1 MAAKL
6 TFIEQ
11 EWTRQPR
18 HLVKVDPRNPLGQFA
33 AVCIPGIGVF
43 GTASP
48 VAQFKVNTSVSI
60 NKTGAI
66 WYQSATAVPNC
77 GVSLGSSS
85 ALDLSVSS
93 GVIECINWSTASN
106 QMALFRT
113 GTGYY
118 KNGDFYIDL
127 LNHKVRLIKAN
138 VVVIL
143 ESSNSV
149 SPSGVARIAWS
160 YNGATGRTSI
170 AVNGVLTTGISA
182 QTFDHSGNAI
192 VCGYDESSPTGTYP
206 SNISLFA
213 ISPKECL
220 DNAALIRLSLNPW
233 QIFEPEEIPLFF
245 STVTIGAALAK
256 TEAADTAS
264 GVATVAITASL
275 AVTESADT
283 VTSAANVPLSAS
295 LAVTESNDSLSS
307 AATVAIFAS
316 LSVTESS
323 DTVTAS
329 ATIIDGVNASLSV
342 TESDDTLSASSSVPL
357 SASLSYTESAD
368 SASGSASVTINATA
382 TLTEAGD
389 SISGVSVVEI
399 TATASLTESADSL
412 SASATLVDGISAS
425 LNVSEA
431 SDTLAAVANAAIAAA
446 LSESEAGDE
455 LSAQA
460 AIALSAAMNAV
471 ESGDTV
477 VSAVSISITC
487 SASLSENGD
496 TLTATASIISDS
508 NTITAASM
516 VRLAE
521 IWARMELDA
530 TKPLSTSATLLTVG
544 TISQD
549 ISTGGAVRTGAAMV
563 PSIDPDTMIAEVWQ
577 RLGLDPDNALTQ
589 TNTSIDVGDIHL
601 TVSGTDTLTVQ
612 RV

>member
-1 MAAKL
+1 MASKL

-18 HLVKVDPRNPLGQFA
+18 HLVKVDARNPLGQFA

-48 VAQFKVNTSVSI
+48 VAEFKVNTSVSI

-66 WYQSATAVPNC
+66 WYQSGTSTNA

-85 ALDLSVSS
+85 GLKLSVSS

-106 QMALFRT
+106 QMPLFRT
-113 GTGYY
+113 ATDGY
-118 KNGDFYIDL
+118 KAGDFYIDL
-127 LNHKVRLIKAN
+127 LNNKVRLIKAN
-138 VVVIL
+138 VAVII

-149 SPSGVARIAWS
+149 SPNGVARIAWS
-160 YNGATGRTSI
+160 YNGTTGRTSL

-182 QTFDHSGNAI
+182 QTFDHLGNAV
-192 VCGYDESSPTGTYP
+192 VCGYDKVSTTGTYP
-206 SNISLFA
+206 SNVSLFA
-213 ISPKECL
+213 ISPKECF
-220 DNAALIRLSLNPW
+220 DNVALIRLSLNPW
-233 QIFEPEEIPLFF
+233 QIFEPEEILLFKP
-245 STVTIGAALAK
+245 VAIGATLAQ
-256 TEAADTAS
+256 
-264 GVATVAITASL
+264 
-275 AVTESADT
+275 TESADT

-295 LAVTESNDSLSS
+295 LAVAESNDSLASV
-307 AATVAIFAS
+307 ATVAIAAS
-316 LSVTESS
+316 LSVTESDDS
-323 DTVTAS
+323 LSAS
-329 ATIIDGVNASLSV
+329 ADIIDGVNASLAV
-342 TESDDTLSASSSVPL
+342 TESDDTLSASATVPL
-357 SASLSYTESAD
+357 SANLSYTESAD
-368 SASGSASVTINATA
+368 STAGSATVTINASA
-382 TLTEAGD
+382 TLTETGD

-399 TATASLTESADSL
+399 TATASLTESSDSL
-412 SASATLVDGISAS
+412 SASATRVDGISAS
-425 LNVSEA
+425 LNVTES

-446 LSESEAGDE
+446 LSVTESGDTIA
-455 LSAQA
+455 SQS
-460 AIALSAAMNAV
+460 AIALSAALNSV

-477 VSAVSISITC
+477 VSSVGISVTC
-487 SASLSENGD
+487 SASLSEDGD
-496 TLTATASIISDS
+496 TLTATASIISNS

-530 TKPLSTSATLLTVG
+530 TRPLSTSATQLTVG

-549 ISTGGAVRTGAAMV
+549 ISTGGAVRTGAALV
-563 PSIDPDTMIAEVWQ
+563 PSIDPDTMIAEVWK

-601 TVSGTDTLTVQ
+601 TVSGSDTLTVQ

>member
-1 MAAKL
+1 MPAKL

-18 HLVKVDPRNPLGQFA
+18 HLVKVDARNPLGQFA

-43 GTASP
+43 GTANP
-48 VAQFKVNTSVSI
+48 VAEFKVNTSVSI

-66 WYQSATAVPNC
+66 WYQSGSLANA

-85 ALDLSVSS
+85 GLDLGVSS

-113 GTGYY
+113 GTGPY

-149 SPSGVARIAWS
+149 SPNGVARIAWS
-160 YNGATGRTSI
+160 YNGTTGRTSL

-182 QTFDHSGNAI
+182 QSFDHSGDAI
-192 VCGYDESSPTGTYP
+192 VCGYDTASATGTNP
-206 SNISLFA
+206 SNVSLFA
-213 ISPKECL
+213 ISPNECL
-220 DNAALIRLSLNPW
+220 DDAALIRLSLNPW
-233 QIFEPEEIPLFF
+233 QIFEPETIPLFF
-245 STVTIGAALAK
+245 STVTIGATLAK

-264 GVATVAITASL
+264 GVAAVAITASL

-307 AATVAIFAS
+307 AETVEIAAS
-316 LSVTESS
+316 LSVTESA
-323 DTVTAS
+323 DTVSAS

-342 TESDDTLSASSSVPL
+342 TEGADTLSASASVPL
-357 SASLSYTESAD
+357 SANLSYTESAD
-368 SASGSASVTINATA
+368 STAGSATVTINASA
-382 TLTEAGD
+382 TLTETGD

-399 TATASLTESADSL
+399 TATASLTESSDSL
-412 SASATLVDGISAS
+412 SASATRVDGISAS
-425 LNVSEA
+425 LNVTES

-446 LSESEAGDE
+446 LSVTESGDTIA
-455 LSAQA
+455 SQS
-460 AIALSAAMNAV
+460 AIALSAALNSV

-477 VSAVSISITC
+477 VSSVGISVTC
-487 SASLSENGD
+487 SASLSEDGD

-508 NTITAASM
+508 NTINAASM

-530 TKPLSTSATLLTVG
+530 TRPLVTSATQLTVG

-549 ISTGGAVRTGAAMV
+549 ISTGGAVRTGATLV
-563 PSIDPDTMIAEVWQ
+563 PTIDPDTMITEVWQ

-589 TNTSIDVGDIHL
+589 TNTSIDVGNIHL
-601 TVSGTDTLTVQ
+601 TVSGTDILTVQ

>member
-1 MAAKL
+1 MASKL
-6 TFIEQ
+6 ILLE
-11 EWTRQPR
+11 EELTRQPQ
-18 HLVKVDPRNPLGQFA
+18 HPAKTKSNVVFA
-33 AVCIPGIGVF
+33 FNGSTRIDHARQATITQVGGPSYTVSSQGRCIVLNDFTKYISVTKGINFLLADFVILFVF
-43 GTASP
+43 SQVGSVANGGTMLTFVGTAGNANRVDIYTLATGVVRADVYNSTG
-48 VAQFKVNTSVSI
+48 VVSVVDSASEINTGGVYAAALEMRSGYLQWRINGKISGSSVGFYGQRDNESSSFTI
-60 NKTGAI
+60 GEGAI
-66 WYQSATAVPNC
+66 AGAVPNHETALVAFLC
-77 GVSLGSSS
+77 G
-85 ALDLSVSS
+85 DDR
-93 GVIECINWSTASN
+93 E
-106 QMALFRT
+106 
-113 GTGYY
+113 
-118 KNGDFYIDL
+118 
-127 LNHKVRLIKAN
+127 
-138 VVVIL
+138 
-143 ESSNSV
+143 
-149 SPSGVARIAWS
+149 
-160 YNGATGRTSI
+160 
-170 AVNGVLTTGISA
+170 LT
-182 QTFDHSGNAI
+182 
-192 VCGYDESSPTGTYP
+192 
-206 SNISLFA
+206 
-213 ISPKECL
+213 
-220 DNAALIRLSLNPW
+220 LNPW
-233 QIFEPEEIPLFF
+233 QIFEPEEIPLFKP
-245 STVTIGAALAK
+245 VAIGATLAQ
-256 TEAADTAS
+256 
-264 GVATVAITASL
+264 
-275 AVTESADT
+275 TESADT
-283 VTSAANVPLSAS
+283 VTSAANVQLSAS

>member
-1 MAAKL
+1 MPAKL

-18 HLVKVDPRNPLGQFA
+18 HLVKVDARNPLGQFA

-43 GTASP
+43 GTANP
-48 VAQFKVNTSVSI
+48 VAEFKVNTSVSI

-66 WYQSATAVPNC
+66 WYQSGSLANA

-85 ALDLSVSS
+85 GLDLGVSS

-113 GTGYY
+113 GTGPY

-127 LNHKVRLIKAN
+127 LNHKVRLIKSNIAL
-138 VVVIL
+138 IL

-149 SPSGVARIAWS
+149 SPNGVVRIAWS
-160 YNGATGRTSI
+160 YNGTTGRTSL

-182 QTFDHSGNAI
+182 QSFDHSGDAI
-192 VCGYDESSPTGTYP
+192 VCGYDTASATGTNP
-206 SNISLFA
+206 SNVSLFA
-213 ISPKECL
+213 ISPNECL
-220 DNAALIRLSLNPW
+220 DDAALIRLSLNPW
-233 QIFEPEEIPLFF
+233 QIFEPETIPLFF
-245 STVTIGAALAK
+245 STVTIGATLAK

-307 AATVAIFAS
+307 AETVEIAAS
-316 LSVTESS
+316 LSVTESA
-323 DTVTAS
+323 DTVSAS

-342 TESDDTLSASSSVPL
+342 TEGADTLSASASVPL
-357 SASLSYTESAD
+357 SANLSYTESAD
-368 SASGSASVTINATA
+368 STAGSATVTINASA
-382 TLTEAGD
+382 TLTETGD

-399 TATASLTESADSL
+399 TATASLTESSDSL
-412 SASATLVDGISAS
+412 SASATRVDGISAS
-425 LNVSEA
+425 LNVTES

-446 LSESEAGDE
+446 LSVTESGDTIA
-455 LSAQA
+455 SQS
-460 AIALSAAMNAV
+460 AIALSAALNSV

-477 VSAVSISITC
+477 VSSVGISVTC
-487 SASLSENGD
+487 SASLSEDGD

-508 NTITAASM
+508 NTINAASM

-530 TKPLSTSATLLTVG
+530 TRPLSTSATQLTVG

-549 ISTGGAVRTGAAMV
+549 ISTGGAVRTGAALV
-563 PSIDPDTMIAEVWQ
+563 PSIDPDTMIAEVWK

-589 TNTSIDVGDIHL
+589 TNTSIDVGNIHL
-601 TVSGTDTLTVQ
+601 NVSGNDTLTVQ

>member
-1 MAAKL
+1 MASKL

-18 HLVKVDPRNPLGQFA
+18 HMVKVDPRNPLGQFA

-48 VAQFKVNTSVSI
+48 VAQFKNNTIPSVNKLGTI
-60 NKTGAI
+60 WLQTATG
-66 WYQSATAVPNC
+66 VPNC
-77 GVSLGSSS
+77 GVSLGSSG
-85 ALDLSVSS
+85 ALKLSVSS
-93 GVIECINWSTASN
+93 GVIECISWPS
-106 QMALFRT
+106 MPLFRT
-113 GTGYY
+113 GASTW
-118 KNGDFYIDL
+118 KNGDFYVDIDGS
-127 LNHKVRLIKAN
+127 NKARLVKAN
-138 VVVIL
+138 VAVIL
-143 ESSNSV
+143 ETTNTV
-149 SPSGVARIAWS
+149 AVNDRARIAWS
-160 YNGATGRTSI
+160 YNGTTGRARIAYNGILTS
-170 AVNGVLTTGISA
+170 GTSA
-182 QTFDHSGNAI
+182 QSFDHSGDAV
-192 VCGYDESSPTGTYP
+192 VCGYDMSSGTGTSP
-206 SNISLFA
+206 SNVSLFA
-213 ISPKECL
+213 ISPNECF
-220 DNAALIRLSLNPW
+220 DDAALIRLSLNPW
-233 QIFEPEEIPLFF
+233 QIFEPEEIPLFKP
-245 STVTIGAALAK
+245 VAIGATLAQ
-256 TEAADTAS
+256 
-264 GVATVAITASL
+264 
-275 AVTESADT
+275 TESADT
-283 VTSAANVPLSAS
+283 VTSAANVQLSAS

-412 SASATLVDGISAS
+412 SASATLVDGINAS

-431 SDTLAAVANAAIAAA
+431 SDMLAAVANAAIAAA

-460 AIALSAAMNAV
+460 DTALSAALNAV

-477 VSAVSISITC
+477 VSSVGISVTC
-487 SASLSENGD
+487 SASLSEDGD
-496 TLTATASIISDS
+496 TLTATASIISDT

-516 VRLAE
+516 IRLAE

-530 TKPLSTSATLLTVG
+530 TRPLSTSATQLTVG

-549 ISTGGAVRTGAAMV
+549 ISTGGAVRTGAALV
-563 PSIDPDTMIAEVWQ
+563 PSIDPDTMIAEVWK

-601 TVSGTDTLTVQ
+601 TVSGTDILTVQ